1 MLFSKDKTDPGL
13 LRLVLLLLNFS
24 AVHLDQVQ

>member
-13 LRLVLLLLNFS
+13 PRLVLLLLNFP
-24 AVHLDQVQ
+24 AVQLDEVQ